1 MKFTLSQD
9 KYYLISLPAYLL
21 QFGREATPTNLLL
34 FSYDRIEN
42 RVSNNFVVKR
52 FSKLVWILEG
62 DWHNMVG
69 LLPFVHSMFTTLLCC
84 GGQVELLAYLTYVF
98 SNTQRSYQRWLDN
111 KNYKMEMKFW
121 AVLGSRGCRE
131 KNLPT
136 AISMQLFGVVF

>member
-84 GGQVELLAYLTYVF
+84 GGQVVLLAYLMYNQK
-98 SNTQRSYQRWLDN
+98 SSPASL
-111 KNYKMEMKFW
+111 
-121 AVLGSRGCRE
+121 VLEFEIWRL
-131 KNLPT
+131 KVITNL
-136 AISMQLFGVVF
+136 ISWQVELALKDEPNHKLKC